1 MSHPLLHIARQVG
14 APMVRGLRADAKQLA
29 RGWRW
34 GRRPLVPRSAEPH
47 MLPTSPET
55 FRTDWA
61 RTPIAGLIRSGI
73 QRFGMIPLL
82 HATATPVVRGQDV
95 LSGLHG
101 PVLFV
106 ANHASHLDTLLIMQ
120 ALPPSWRKR
129 TAVAAAADYFFDTW
143 WRATGS
149 AMAFNTFPIERRS
162 GTLSATPGDLLA
174 DNWNVVVFPEGT
186 RSPDGWPRPFRH
198 GAAMLSVRHQIPVI
212 PIGIR
217 GSYAAMPRGRNWPV
231 PGRPPVVVRFGP
243 PLVPTSDTDI
253 RSFGGQI
260 EAAVAQLLTED
271 RDTWW
276 SAQQAASLAEST
288 PASGGPATGSARA
301 TSAHPDLTG
310 PAAKAPSDVPATAA
324 AWRRTWAQTAHPK
337 TNRPRRSWR

>member
-1 MSHPLLHIARQVG
+1 MSHPAFHLARQLG
-14 APMVRGLRADAKQLA
+14 GPFARGLRADVRLMA

-47 MLPTSPET
+47 MPAVIRET
-55 FRTDWA
+55 FPTNWA
-61 RTPIAGLIRSGI
+61 RKPAASVIRSGI

-82 HATATPVVRGQDV
+82 HATATPIVRGQDT
-95 LSGLHG
+95 LTGLTG

-120 ALPPSWRKR
+120 ALPPAWRKR

-149 AMAFNTFPIERRS
+149 AMVFNTFPIERRS
-162 GTLSATPGDLLA
+162 GTLSATPGDLLSQ
-174 DNWNVVVFPEGT
+174 NWNLVVFPEGT

-198 GAAMLSVRHQIPVI
+198 GAAMLAVRHQIPVV
-212 PIGIR
+212 PIGIL

-231 PGRPPVVVRFGP
+231 PGRPPVVLRFGP
-243 PLVPTSDTDI
+243 ALRPTADSDI
-253 RSFGGQI
+253 RDFGGKI
-260 EAAVAQLLTED
+260 EQAVTQLLTED
-271 RDTWW
+271 RSTWW
-276 SAQQAASLAEST
+276 SAQRGGGQAATA
-288 PASGGPATGSARA
+288 ATEEPGAQ
-301 TSAHPDLTG
+301 
-310 PAAKAPSDVPATAA
+310 A
-324 AWRRTWAQTAHPK
+324 AWRRTWAQTAHPQ